1 MMPFGVKNG
10 PSVAQRLSNQLFS
23 DFPFVCVYL
32 DDILVYSTNKEEHAQ
47 HLEAV
52 FERLHSQQVYLKLSK
67 CQFFLHQVHWLG
79 HIISEHG
86 IEVDDRKV
94 EAIQKIETPQNI
106 SQV

>member
-1 MMPFGVKNG
+1 MSFGVKNG
-10 PSVAQRLSNQLFS
+10 LSVAQQLSNQLFS
-23 DFPFVCVYL
+23 DFNFVCIYL
-32 DDILVYSTNKEEHAQ
+32 DDILIYFTNKKEHVQ

-67 CQFFLHQVHWLG
+67 CQFFLHQVYWLG

-86 IEVDDRKV
+86 IEVDDKKV
-94 EAIQKIETPQNI
+94 EAIQKIEMPQNI